1 MNLID
6 KYIAEVGKHLP
17 RKNRA
22 DIEAEIRSTLED
34 MLEERN
40 QGKAPADEAT
50 VMQLLKEYGSPR
62 EVAATYKTH
71 QYLIGPRL
79 FPIFEWVIRIVVAVV
94 AGASLLGFGLGLTE
108 TGLTGPAFLSALGEW
123 FSDLIG
129 GLVAAFGNVVLVFAI
144 LERTKAAHEFE
155 KEFKEWDPKELEAAP
170 DPDKV
175 DLPDHIATLI
185 FTFLG
190 LVVLNLY
197 PNLMAIRYLS
207 NGAWVTLPV
216 LTATFF
222 SFLAWINITGAL
234 QIAFNGFMLGQKV
247 WTPVTRI
254 LGILVD
260 IAGMILG
267 IVILRTPGIFGI
279 TPEGLNSIGLAE
291 AANELSR
298 LFNYLPSL
306 IIFIVVI
313 VTTIKVIK
321 SLLQIFSARPKSPYL
336 ILK

>member
-17 RKNRA
+17 
-22 DIEAEIRSTLED
+22 
-34 MLEERN
+34 
-40 QGKAPADEAT
+40 GKTPADEAT

-79 FPIFEWVIRIVVAVV
+79 FPIFEWVIRIVVTVV

-123 FSDLIG
+123 SSDLIG

-144 LERTKAAHEFE
+144 LERTKAATQFE
-155 KEFKEWDPKELEAAP
+155 KEFKEWDPQELEGAS

-175 DLPDHIATLI
+175 ELSDHIAALI

-197 PNLMAIRYLS
+197 PNLMAIRYMS
-207 NGAWVTLPV
+207 GGTWVTLPV

-321 SLLQIFSARPKSPYL
+321 SLLQIFSARPKPPYL